1 MLLMPL
7 ATTPYPR
14 APMDL
19 KLIPPTNVIK
29 SRLAA
34 MISVFGHP
42 HHDLDAHRD
51 ERKTRPEVEE
61 QSDAG

>member
-1 MLLMPL
+1 MN
-7 ATTPYPR
+7 
-14 APMDL
+14 L
-19 KLIPPTNVIK
+19 KLISPTNVIK

-34 MISVFGHP
+34 MVSVFGHP

-51 ERKTRPEVEE
+51 EQKSRPEVEE